1 MDILNKFKSIIIAI
15 FLTFFLISPAYAM
28 DAKLSNMRINNTRDY
43 LLIYLNIDGAF
54 QNKMEKAILA
64 GVPATFT
71 FYIKLY
77 QIRDLWF
84 DKEISNVKA
93 IHTIRYDSLKKEFY
107 INRSWENAAP
117 IVTKSFPDAKWYMS
131 HISSLELTELNK
143 LTKGNQYRILAKA
156 ELSKV
161 TLPLYLHYVL
171 FFVSMWDF
179 ETDWHSINFIY

>member
-1 MDILNKFKSIIIAI
+1 MTLSNKLKAFTFIIL
-15 FLTFFLISPAYAM
+15 LFFSFNSLALAGE
-28 DAKLSNMRINNTRDY
+28 AKLTYLRINNTRDH

-54 QNKMEKAILA
+54 QDKMEEAILA

-71 FYIKLY
+71 YYIKLY

-84 DKEISNVKA
+84 DKEISNIKA

-107 INRSWENAAP
+107 IHRSWENTAS
-117 IVTKSFPDAKWYMS
+117 IVTKSLAEAKLLMS
-131 HISSLELTELNK
+131 QINSLEITDLSK
-143 LTKGNQYRILAKA
+143 LSKGHQYQILAKA

-161 TLPLYLHYVL
+161 TLPFYLHYVL

-179 ETDWHSINFIY
+179 ETDWHSTSFIF